1 MNGLNGGVGQVP
13 AAAAAS
19 AFPTPA
25 GHSAELNYI
34 HAMVEELSRQL
45 AENKRVLEDV
55 VTGVGRVRSRAR
67 AQQLGNEELISG
79 SSDDLAGQHA
89 TPTDTPLARWLT

>member
-1 MNGLNGGVGQVP
+1 MNGLNNGQLQGPMGG
-13 AAAAAS
+13 
-19 AFPTPA
+19 FPIPA

-45 AENKRVLEDV
+45 AENKRQLEEV

-67 AQQLGNEELISG
+67 AQQLGNEELISAAGDELG
-79 SSDDLAGQHA
+79 SESTFLPPHA
-89 TPTDTPLARWLT
+89 YPSHTN